1 MFCRV
6 FNFLLA
12 KEKSVSIVIH
22 HHHRSIAIARQT
34 FPMVRFRKRT
44 SKGSPF
50 ATTAITTTIIEV
62 VIHTTTK
69 HKGMS
74 GKRPLDMI
82 ARIDRPILRH
92 RILRRQTVKV
102 AWNSIASDPTQD
114 QIVVVVVIVIVA
126 AIVGGVLG
134 NNVSKG
140 HSDSRRPGRDG
151 NVGSERSGSIG
162 FRGVFRMVGD
172 DDGGDIVVFIDG
184 AGMVAAFVRGS
195 RIETSPI
202 GEGQTAFCDGIGCH
216 GGCEGCHVEAEGC
229 DGGRIL
235 EKREDARLSLDAGG
249 EDDVVWTFEAGA
261 DGDREGGI
269 RGRRELR
276 HSALFV
282 FCIR

>member
-1 MFCRV
+1 
-6 FNFLLA
+6 
-12 KEKSVSIVIH
+12 
-22 HHHRSIAIARQT
+22 
-34 FPMVRFRKRT
+34 
-44 SKGSPF
+44 
-50 ATTAITTTIIEV
+50 
-62 VIHTTTK
+62 
-69 HKGMS
+69 
-74 GKRPLDMI
+74 
-82 ARIDRPILRH
+82 
-92 RILRRQTVKV
+92 
-102 AWNSIASDPTQD
+102 
-114 QIVVVVVIVIVA
+114 
-126 AIVGGVLG
+126 
-134 NNVSKG
+134 
-140 HSDSRRPGRDG
+140 
-151 NVGSERSGSIG
+151 
-162 FRGVFRMVGD
+162 MVGD